1 MKVKNAVFLV
11 LYSLCVILFVVF
23 VSSLSSLLKMMQ
35 TRTFDIAEHWKLI
48 VFGVVSSFSVAVYS
62 LVKGIILVVNLVG
75 SIERKPKEDDW
86 NAVSANAQNS
96 SDENEQSSAEEE
108 GENASSRSGDEN
120 RREVPPSDTQ
130 GERAQSSP
138 QTAVRN
144 QGQPQ
149 KKLTR
154 KQKKKLKLLQDD
166 KPKKKKKSIGIV
178 FVCACIVFCG
188 YFSVWCISPNELCY
202 HIYAYSQVNEP
213 IEDGEIRIY
222 RFYQEY
228 SGKPYYIYKE
238 GDREFHIPLA
248 HKEKGT
254 DDGGEYV
261 LYKFSTKERYAK
273 VLDCAL
279 KKFTDLEVNLEVYY
293 YPSDTRIKVNHYA
306 KRERQGKTEI
316 YEKNG
321 KIYSYKRVK

>member
-1 MKVKNAVFLV
+1 MKVKNTVFLV
-11 LYSLCVILFVVF
+11 LYSLCIISFIVF
-23 VSSLSSLLKMMQ
+23 VSSLSSLLKVMQ
-35 TRTFDIAEHWKLI
+35 TRTFDVAEHWKLI

-62 LVKGIILVVNLVG
+62 LVKGIILTVNLVG
-75 SIERKPKEDDW
+75 SIERKPKGDDW

-96 SDENEQSSAEEE
+96 SEENEQSNADEEVGNSAPQ
-108 GENASSRSGDEN
+108 GEAESDRA
-120 RREVPPSDTQ
+120 VQPSDGQSVAT
-130 GERAQSSP
+130 QSSP
-138 QTAVRN
+138 QADS
-144 QGQPQ
+144 QSSGQPQ

-188 YFSVWCISPNELCY
+188 YFSAWCISPNELCY
-202 HIYAYSQVNEP
+202 HIYAYSQVNAP

-238 GDREFHIPLA
+238 GYREFHIPLVG
-248 HKEKGT
+248 KEKGT

-279 KKFTDLEVNLEVYY
+279 KKFTDLEVNLDVYY

-306 KRERQGKTEI
+306 KRVRQGKTEI
-316 YEKNG
+316 YEKYG